1 MNDPG
6 AAWADQFSGTSVQ
19 FLRDE
24 RPLDPRVVNVG
35 HADEPAAGQCCLP
48 AAAVTKAE
56 LADEG
61 RVPDVELMAAAKHF
75 DTAEPEHVP
84 ALDPQHEDQ
93 PVRHVHQVLVSTG
106 RPAKIV
112 VSRL

>member
-6 AAWADQFSGTSVQ
+6 AARAGQFSGTSVH

-84 ALDPQHEDQ
+84 PSI
-93 PVRHVHQVLVSTG
+93 RSTRTSQFG
-106 RPAKIV
+106 MFTR
-112 VSRL
+112 SS